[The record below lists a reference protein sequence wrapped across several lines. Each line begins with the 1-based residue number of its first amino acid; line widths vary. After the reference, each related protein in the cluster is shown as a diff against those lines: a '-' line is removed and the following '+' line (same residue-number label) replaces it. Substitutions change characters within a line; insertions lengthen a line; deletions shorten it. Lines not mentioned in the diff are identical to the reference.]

1 MDGKAGYGAGGWE
14 KQLDSL
20 EEFGN
25 GGIAVGPVKQTA
37 DQGSRDKVWRQL
49 HRQEWICTGGKA
61 FGQAGRE
68 TALLRCFFGTLGYL

>member
-49 HRQEWICTGGKA
+49 HRQGWAMTGVLIHLRGKSHGPGPIVA
-61 FGQAGRE
+61 
-68 TALLRCFFGTLGYL
+68 